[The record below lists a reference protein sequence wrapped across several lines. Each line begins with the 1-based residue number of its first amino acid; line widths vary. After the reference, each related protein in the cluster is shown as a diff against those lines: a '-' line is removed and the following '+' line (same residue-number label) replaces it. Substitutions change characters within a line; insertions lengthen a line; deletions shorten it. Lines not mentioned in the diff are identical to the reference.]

1 MVGLVVAGA
10 LLAVALISRAGV
22 SSGPPPPMMNF
33 DVTLADMNGGRVE
46 LASFKGQPLLVNLW
60 ATWCGPC
67 RIETPELVKFA
78 ETYKARGLR
87 VIGIS
92 TDDTPDAIREFAAEF
107 SVAYPMLVGLNQ
119 DAFLKSIGYQGS
131 LPLTLLVG
139 KDGVIRE
146 QVTGLRRV
154 AEWERMIE
162 ALLD

>member
-1 MVGLVVAGA
+1 MAGA

-33 DVTLADMNGGRVE
+33 DVTLADMNGGRVD
-46 LASFKGQPLLVNLW
+46 LATLKGQPVLVNLW

-67 RIETPELVKFA
+67 RVETPELVTFA
-78 ETYKARGLR
+78 ERYKSRGLR

-92 TDDTPDAIREFAAEF
+92 TDDTPDVIRAFAAEF
-107 SVAYPMLVGLNQ
+107 NVPYPMLVGLNQ
-119 DAFLKSIGYQGS
+119 DAFLKSLGYQGS

-139 KDGVIRE
+139 RDGTIRE
-146 QVTGLRRV
+146 QVTGLRRT